1 MFDPHGEEVLRHR
14 SRDFA
19 DRPSD
24 DPLFAAARRLG
35 LPAIS
40 LDPAPALAEP
50 VEDDAAFR
58 PDAYGACFRGNRF
71 AARAL
76 AGRLTGAEDRVE
88 AKAHETMAVGFLEAW
103 SRRRKSVEETPRR
116 DGRQFLPRRFGSRGR
131 NEA

>member
-103 SRRRKSVEETPRR
+103 SQAAQERRGDAPS
-116 DGRQFLPRRFGSRGR
+116 GRSAIPRRFGSRGR